1 MGTGDTGALG
11 AVYDRHAPA
20 LLAVA
25 MRMLGAARE
34 AQDVVHD
41 VFLEAWEHAREY
53 DAARASVRTWLL
65 VRLRSRALDRLGRA
79 EALRARSLEDAGDA
93 LIAWSARGAHPSEA
107 VDALAVRQALEKIPE
122 DSRRVL
128 SLAYFDGLT
137 AREIAERLGVP
148 TGTVKSRRARG
159 LASLASLLG
168 LGGTA
173 DDA

>member
-1 MGTGDTGALG
+1 MGSGDGSALG
-11 AVYDRHAPA
+11 SLYDRHAPA

-53 DAARASVRTWLL
+53 DRERASVRTWLL

-79 EALRARSLEDAGDA
+79 ESTRAHSLEDAGDA
-93 LIAWSARGAHPSEA
+93 VTAWTARVATSSSEA

-122 DSRRVL
+122 DARRVL

-159 LASLASLLG
+159 LATLAALLG
-168 LGGTA
+168 LEGRA
-173 DDA
+173 E